1 MLDIFHGVSYL
12 LLMSRGTTVQSAD
25 GGVVVVKTASG
36 GDAPRLRA
44 AGERLLAAAHPGV
57 VEVLSSNGSDD
68 WWELRLVHGG
78 RPLDTVG
85 LLPPDRVAAI
95 AAAAAAILADLH
107 ASGIVHGRIDA
118 SHVLLGS
125 HGGPVL
131 CGFGDGPP
139 TGATTADDVA
149 ALGALIVTLLG
160 TEAELEPIPEHR
172 WRRRRAGATWIRRT
186 LLLLA
191 DQAAADPPSRRPSAR
206 RLAAAIS
213 EAHPDALAPLVSEA
227 IDDATASEQAPGSLA
242 PVDPLEAL
250 RATAGISPP
259 PPRFPALAC
268 ALAGVIVLGAGGLRL
283 ARSEAPRPGAEPV
296 AASTTVAPS
305 SAVSDRDLLPT
316 TATVASPPAPCVPA
330 PGASGAAGCAPVTI
344 DGTTVVVGERRY
356 EVGEPGDLVVA
367 GDWDCDGEAT
377 PAVLRPST
385 GEVFAF
391 ASWAVAGEVVVH
403 AVDQVAGASR
413 LVVEAGRDGCATLVV
428 ERVDG
433 ARSRVETGD
442 A

>member
-1 MLDIFHGVSYL
+1 MP
-12 LLMSRGTTVQSAD
+12 RGATIESTD
-25 GGVVVVKTASG
+25 GGAVVVKTATG
-36 GDAPRLRA
+36 ADAPRLRA

-57 VEVLSSNGSDD
+57 IEVLSSSGSGD

-78 RPLDTVG
+78 RPLDTLG
-85 LLPPDRVAAI
+85 PMRPEQVAAI
-95 AAAAAAILADLH
+95 AAAAAATLADLH
-107 ASGIVHGRIDA
+107 ACGIVHGRIDP

-131 CGFGDGPP
+131 CGFGDGSPA
-139 TGATTADDVA
+139 GATTADDVG

-160 TEAELEPIPEHR
+160 AEAELEAIPEHR

-191 DQAAADPPSRRPSAR
+191 DQAAAEPPSRRPSAR

-213 EAHPDALAPLVSEA
+213 EAHPDALASPASPALS
-227 IDDATASEQAPGSLA
+227 DATASGHPMASIPPA
-242 PVDPLEAL
+242 DPLETL
-250 RATAGISPP
+250 RATAGTAPR
-259 PPRFPALAC
+259 PPRLPALAA

-283 ARSEAPRPGAEPV
+283 ARSGAPSPRVAPAP
-296 AASTTVAPS
+296 AASTTLAPS
-305 SAVSDRDLLPT
+305 SAVPDPDLLPT
-316 TATVASPPAPCVPA
+316 TATATSPPAPCVPS
-330 PGASGAAGCAPVTI
+330 PEVSGAAGCAPVAI
-344 DGTTVVVGERRY
+344 DGTSVVVGERRY

-367 GDWDCDGEAT
+367 GDWDCDGVAT
-377 PAVLRPST
+377 PALLRPAT

-391 ASWAVAGEVVVH
+391 SSWAVTGDVVVR

-428 ERVDG
+428 KRVDG
-433 ARSRVETGD
+433 GRTRVAVRDT
-442 A
+442 